1 MSVESLYEKI
11 CQCRGMKKGMR
22 WRKFLYIENVFVS
35 ETSMFESMYRNEV

>member
-22 WRKFLYIENVFVS
+22 WRNFLYIENVCVG
-35 ETSMFESMYRNEV
+35 EAGMFESMYRNEV